1 MERVSMEIG
10 KFFHSNYVMG
20 TENMEILKVVIADD
34 EVRICQLIQA
44 LIDWDS
50 LGMKVVGIAH
60 NGEDACEMVQQ
71 TQPDILITDIRMPG
85 CSGLELVKRVKEL
98 DSALEVIIISGYAR
112 FEYAQQAISYGVG
125 HYLLKPV
132 NKGELTATLQK
143 LQKKIGE
150 RKESELNHQELVN
163 KAKRDDDHLRAN
175 LIDRLLDQPDM
186 PVSQDTLTSIYHL
199 KARQGV
205 YQAFC
210 VKVDYGRK
218 IISGGRMDGTT
229 GMAGEREISSTS
241 SEVLMEKVRE
251 ALERNLKND
260 SRELILLIRDDY
272 CYGILNYPESEKESI
287 RRSMKSSLTQMEI
300 QKNMFQHV
308 SFSMAV
314 GAAYKEAER
323 LADSMQE
330 ARKLIQ
336 ERLVKGDGRVLDCM
350 GKASEIQ
357 ESELLK
363 KYLREITHAV
373 EISSIQNAAE
383 AVEDLQ
389 DTVNKAKEIRGS
401 EIFELVYAAADIFA
415 ASIRIPERTAT
426 VEEFRKQCD
435 KCGKIEEIFS
445 CLGDFQQKYIQE
457 QAERYENDTIRPVRK
472 AKEYIQNHFSDP
484 LTLEEVSEMV
494 GLSTAYFS
502 ALFKKT
508 EGEGFAK
515 YLINV
520 RMEQAKLLLRE
531 SNLPVTEICRKV
543 GYNDPKHFTHTFEK
557 AAGVKPSTYRKLY
570 G

>member
-1 MERVSMEIG
+1 M
-10 KFFHSNYVMG
+10 
-20 TENMEILKVVIADD
+20 
-34 EVRICQLIQA
+34 
-44 LIDWDS
+44 
-50 LGMKVVGIAH
+50 
-60 NGEDACEMVQQ
+60 
-71 TQPDILITDIRMPG
+71 
-85 CSGLELVKRVKEL
+85 
-98 DSALEVIIISGYAR
+98 
-112 FEYAQQAISYGVG
+112 
-125 HYLLKPV
+125 
-132 NKGELTATLQK
+132 
-143 LQKKIGE
+143 QKKIGE

-229 GMAGEREISSTS
+229 GLAGAREISSTS
-241 SEVLMEKVRE
+241 SEILMEKVRE
-251 ALERNLKND
+251 VLEQNLKKD

-314 GAAYKEAER
+314 GAAYKEAEH

>member
-1 MERVSMEIG
+1 M
-10 KFFHSNYVMG
+10 
-20 TENMEILKVVIADD
+20 
-34 EVRICQLIQA
+34 
-44 LIDWDS
+44 
-50 LGMKVVGIAH
+50 
-60 NGEDACEMVQQ
+60 
-71 TQPDILITDIRMPG
+71 
-85 CSGLELVKRVKEL
+85 
-98 DSALEVIIISGYAR
+98 
-112 FEYAQQAISYGVG
+112 
-125 HYLLKPV
+125 
-132 NKGELTATLQK
+132 
-143 LQKKIGE
+143 
-150 RKESELNHQELVN
+150 
-163 KAKRDDDHLRAN
+163 
-175 LIDRLLDQPDM
+175 
-186 PVSQDTLTSIYHL
+186 
-199 KARQGV
+199 
-205 YQAFC
+205 
-210 VKVDYGRK
+210 
-218 IISGGRMDGTT
+218 
-229 GMAGEREISSTS
+229 
-241 SEVLMEKVRE
+241 
-251 ALERNLKND
+251 
-260 SRELILLIRDDY
+260 
-272 CYGILNYPESEKESI
+272 
-287 RRSMKSSLTQMEI
+287 
-300 QKNMFQHV
+300 
-308 SFSMAV
+308 
-314 GAAYKEAER
+314 
-323 LADSMQE
+323 
-330 ARKLIQ
+330 
-336 ERLVKGDGRVLDCM
+336 
-350 GKASEIQ
+350 
-357 ESELLK
+357 
-363 KYLREITHAV
+363 
-373 EISSIQNAAE
+373 
-383 AVEDLQ
+383 Q

>member
-1 MERVSMEIG
+1 MGE
-10 KFFHSNYVMG
+10 FLHSNYVMG

-50 LGMKVVGIAH
+50 MGMKVVGIAH
-60 NGEDACEMVQQ
+60 NGEEACEIVRQ

-98 DSALEVIIISGYAR
+98 DSALEVIIISGYAH

-229 GMAGEREISSTS
+229 GLAGGREISSTS

-251 ALERNLKND
+251 VLERNLKND

-314 GAAYKEAER
+314 GAAYKEAEH

-435 KCGKIEEIFS
+435 KCGKRFTT
-445 CLGDFQQKYIQE
+445 
-457 QAERYENDTIRPVRK
+457 YEKVEVI
-472 AKEYIQNHFSDP
+472 P
-484 LTLEEVSEMV
+484 LIVI
-494 GLSTAYFS
+494 
-502 ALFKKT
+502 KKDR
-508 EGEGFAK
+508 
-515 YLINV
+515 N
-520 RMEQAKLLLRE
+520 RE
-531 SNLPVTEICRKV
+531 PFDRDKV
-543 GYNDPKHFTHTFEK
+543 
-557 AAGVKPSTYRKLY
+557 AAGVYGACHKRPIPAEKINKLIDDIETIVFNREEKEIESSEIGNIVMDKLNELDQVAYVRFASVYREFKDVNTFIDELKKILDKK
-570 G
+570 

>member
-1 MERVSMEIG
+1 
-10 KFFHSNYVMG
+10 
-20 TENMEILKVVIADD
+20 MEILKVVIADD

-44 LIDWDS
+44 LIDWDA
-50 LGMKVVGIAH
+50 LGMKVVGVAH
-60 NGEDACEMVQQ
+60 NGEEACEMVQQ

-85 CSGLELVKRVKEL
+85 CSGLELIKKVKEL
-98 DSALEVIIISGYAR
+98 DSNLEVIIISGYAH
-112 FEYAQQAISYGVG
+112 FEYAQQAINYGVG
-125 HYLLKPV
+125 YYLLKPV

-150 RKESELNHQELVN
+150 RKAAELDHEALVN

-175 LIDRLLDQPDM
+175 LIDRLLDQPEM
-186 PVSQDTLTSIYHL
+186 PVSQETLRSIYHL
-199 KARQGV
+199 KIRPGT

-210 VKVDYGRK
+210 VKVDYGRHITDTRK
-218 IISGGRMDGTT
+218 NSETADRMNEK
-229 GMAGEREISSTS
+229 MAGSSPREISSSS
-241 SEVLMEKVRE
+241 SEVLMEKVHE
-251 ALERNLKND
+251 VLERNLKTD
-260 SRELILLIRDDY
+260 SRELVLLVREDY
-272 CYGILNYPESEKESI
+272 CYGILNYPDSEKESI

-300 QKNMFQHV
+300 QRNMFQHV

-314 GAAYKEAER
+314 GTGYKEAGY
-323 LADSMQE
+323 LVDSMQE

-336 ERLVKGDGRVLDCM
+336 ERLVKGEGRVLDRL
-350 GKASEIQ
+350 GGPSELQ

-363 KYLREITHAV
+363 KYLRDITHAV
-373 EISSIQNAAE
+373 EISSTQNAAE
-383 AVEDLQ
+383 ALETLQ
-389 DTVNKAKEIRGS
+389 DAVNRAKEIRGC

-415 ASIRIPERTAT
+415 ASIQIPERTAT
-426 VEEFRKQCD
+426 VEEFRRQCD
-435 KCGKIEEIFS
+435 KCGKIEEVFA
-445 CLGDFQQKYIQE
+445 CFGDFQQKYLQE
-457 QAERYENDTIRPVRK
+457 QADRYENDTIRPVRK
-472 AKEYIQNHFSDP
+472 AKEYIQNHYSDP

-520 RMEQAKLLLRE
+520 RIEQAKLLLRE

-557 AAGVKPSTYRKLY
+557 TAGVKPSTYRKLY

>member
-1 MERVSMEIG
+1 
-10 KFFHSNYVMG
+10 
-20 TENMEILKVVIADD
+20 MEILKVVIADD

-60 NGEDACEMVQQ
+60 NGEEACEMVQQ

-85 CSGLELVKRVKEL
+85 CSGLELVKKVKEL
-98 DSALEVIIISGYAR
+98 NSTLEVIIISGYAH

-125 HYLLKPV
+125 YYLLKPV

-186 PVSQDTLTSIYHL
+186 PVSQETLVSIYHL

-210 VKVDYGRK
+210 VKVDYGRD
-218 IISGGRMDGTT
+218 ITSGVRTNRRTSVGISDST
-229 GMAGEREISSTS
+229 ERGISSTS

-251 ALERNLKND
+251 ALERNLKSD

-272 CYGILNYPESEKESI
+272 CYGILNYPDSEKESI

-314 GAAYKEAER
+314 GTAYKEAEH

-336 ERLVKGDGRVLDCM
+336 ERLVKGDGRVLDRM
-350 GKASEIQ
+350 GEPSELQ

-373 EISSIQNAAE
+373 EISSTQNAAE
-383 AVEDLQ
+383 AVDALQ
-389 DTVNKAKEIRGS
+389 DAVNKAREIRGC

-435 KCGKIEEIFS
+435 KCGKIEEVFS
-445 CLGDFQQKYIQE
+445 CLGDFQQKYLQE

-472 AKEYIQNHFSDP
+472 AKEYIQNHYSDP

>member
-1 MERVSMEIG
+1 
-10 KFFHSNYVMG
+10 MG

-50 LGMKVVGIAH
+50 MGMKVVGIAH
-60 NGEDACEMVQQ
+60 NGEEACEMVRQ

-98 DSALEVIIISGYAR
+98 DSALEVIIISGYAH

-229 GMAGEREISSTS
+229 GLAGAREISSTS
-241 SEVLMEKVRE
+241 SEILMEKVRE
-251 ALERNLKND
+251 VLERNLKKD
-260 SRELILLIRDDY
+260 SRELVLLIRDDY

-314 GAAYKEAER
+314 GAAYKEAEH

-336 ERLVKGDGRVLDCM
+336 ERLVKGDGRVLDCL
-350 GKASEIQ
+350 GKASEI
-357 ESELLK
+357 
-363 KYLREITHAV
+363 
-373 EISSIQNAAE
+373 
-383 AVEDLQ
+383 
-389 DTVNKAKEIRGS
+389 GS
-401 EIFELVYAAADIFA
+401 
-415 ASIRIPERTAT
+415 
-426 VEEFRKQCD
+426 
-435 KCGKIEEIFS
+435 
-445 CLGDFQQKYIQE
+445 
-457 QAERYENDTIRPVRK
+457 
-472 AKEYIQNHFSDP
+472 
-484 LTLEEVSEMV
+484 
-494 GLSTAYFS
+494 
-502 ALFKKT
+502 
-508 EGEGFAK
+508 
-515 YLINV
+515 
-520 RMEQAKLLLRE
+520 
-531 SNLPVTEICRKV
+531 
-543 GYNDPKHFTHTFEK
+543 
-557 AAGVKPSTYRKLY
+557 VK
-570 G
+570 

>member
-1 MERVSMEIG
+1 
-10 KFFHSNYVMG
+10 
-20 TENMEILKVVIADD
+20 MEILKVVIADD

-50 LGMKVVGIAH
+50 LGMKVVGEAH
-60 NGEDACEMVQQ
+60 NGEEACEMVQQ

-85 CSGLELVKRVKEL
+85 CSGLELIKKVKEL
-98 DSALEVIIISGYAR
+98 DSNLEVIIISGHAH

-125 HYLLKPV
+125 YYLLKPV

-150 RKESELNHQELVN
+150 RKAAELDHEALVN

-175 LIDRLLDQPDM
+175 LIDRLLDQPEM
-186 PVSQDTLTSIYHL
+186 PVSQETLRSIYHL
-199 KARQGV
+199 KIRPGT

-210 VKVDYGRK
+210 VKVDYGRNITDTRK
-218 IISGGRMDGTT
+218 NSETADRMNEK
-229 GMAGEREISSTS
+229 MAGSSPREISSSS
-241 SEVLMEKVRE
+241 SEVLMEKVHE
-251 ALERNLKND
+251 VLERNLKTD
-260 SRELILLIRDDY
+260 SRELVLLVREDY
-272 CYGILNYPESEKESI
+272 CYGILNYPDCEKESI

-300 QKNMFQHV
+300 QRNMFQHV

-314 GAAYKEAER
+314 GTGYKEAGY

-336 ERLVKGDGRVLDCM
+336 ERLVKGEGRVLDRL
-350 GKASEIQ
+350 GGPSELQ

-363 KYLREITHAV
+363 KYLRDITHAV
-373 EISSIQNAAE
+373 EISSTQNAAE
-383 AVEDLQ
+383 ALETLQ
-389 DTVNKAKEIRGS
+389 DAVNRAKEIRGC

-415 ASIRIPERTAT
+415 ASIQIPERTAT
-426 VEEFRKQCD
+426 VEEFRRQCD
-435 KCGKIEEIFS
+435 KCGKIEEVFA
-445 CLGDFQQKYIQE
+445 CFGDFQQKYLQE
-457 QAERYENDTIRPVRK
+457 QADRYENDTIRPVRK
-472 AKEYIQNHFSDP
+472 AKEYIQNHYSDP

-520 RMEQAKLLLRE
+520 RIEQAKLLLRE

-557 AAGVKPSTYRKLY
+557 TAGVKPSTYRKLY